1 MRERYVGVMS
11 GTSLD
16 GIDLILVEL
25 APPPEPFRP
34 RVLASH
40 CQPFDRGLRDGLLA
54 LLRAETLAPAEIL
67 AAHVRLGRLF
77 GEAVKAFLLAAAV
90 DPASVRAVGMHGLT
104 FLHLPEGATALGA
117 VARGTWQLGDAAAAR
132 EACGIPIVANLRAAD
147 MAAGGQGAPLVPF
160 LDKLLFA
167 HPSQTRVL
175 LNLGG
180 IANLT
185 LLRPDQPVVA
195 FDSGPANMIVDLLM
209 ERHPH
214 APGSCDLNGRH
225 AAAGK
230 LIPELLDEC
239 LNHPYFALAP
249 PKSTG
254 REQFGQVF
262 VDRYFARTGAVY
274 DDLVHTAT
282 RLTARTI
289 AEALRT
295 VAGPPSASARM
306 LCAGGGVHNAS
317 LMAMLREELAPMAV
331 GTTADEGL
339 DPDSKEALLMAA
351 LAWARVHG
359 LPGNLTEVTG
369 AHASVVLGELT
380 S

>member
-1 MRERYVGVMS
+1 MSERYVGVMS

-40 CQPFDRGLRDGLLA
+40 CQPFDRDLRSSLLA
-54 LLRAETLAPAEIL
+54 LLRAETLAPTEIL
-67 AAHVRLGRLF
+67 AAHVHLGRLF
-77 GEAVKAFLLAAAV
+77 GEAVKAFLLGAGV
-90 DPASVRAVGMHGLT
+90 DPLSVRAVGMHGLT
-104 FLHLPEGATALGA
+104 FLHQPEGATALGA
-117 VARGTWQLGDAAAAR
+117 VARGTWQLGDAATAR
-132 EACGIPIVANLRAAD
+132 EVCGIPIVANMRAAD

-160 LDKLLFA
+160 LDQLLFA
-167 HPSQTRVL
+167 HPSESRVL

-185 LLRPDQPVVA
+185 LLRPGQPVVA

-209 ERHPH
+209 ERHPR
-214 APGSCDLNGRH
+214 APYSFDPKGQH
-225 AAAGK
+225 AATGK
-230 LIPELLDEC
+230 LIPDLLEDC
-239 LNHPYFALAP
+239 LSHPYFAQAP

-254 REQFGQVF
+254 REQFGQAF
-262 VDRYFARTGAVY
+262 VDRFFARPLASY

-282 RLTARTI
+282 RLTARTV
-289 AEALRT
+289 AEALRA
-295 VAGPPSASARM
+295 VAGPPSAKTRM

-317 LMAMLREELAPMAV
+317 LMAMLREELAPMEI

-351 LAWARVHG
+351 LAWARCHRV
-359 LPGNLTEVTG
+359 PGNLPEVTG
-369 AHASVVLGELT
+369 AHARVVLGDLT
-380 S
+380 R